1 MSSMT
6 PAKTA
11 AVITGEYSEEKFIA
25 KQKSKIMKITI
36 EKRRRDRINSSINQ
50 LKTLLGREF
59 QTEEPNMKLEK
70 ADILK
75 MTVNYLKYH
84 NQQLRASCPTG
95 NAERDYN
102 EGYSRCLQEALR
114 FFSTQEGRSD
124 IQKKLVT
131 RFQRTQQQCPAKA
144 LPYGVYLP
152 YTASCQ
158 TGTEQS
164 AQLNPAALW
173 RPW

>member
-1 MSSMT
+1 MAPT
-6 PAKTA
+6 NA
-11 AVITGEYSEEKFIA
+11 ADVINREYTEDKYTA

-84 NQQLRASCPTG
+84 NQQLRASCPT
-95 NAERDYN
+95 NSPERDYN

-114 FFSTQEGRSD
+114 FFSAQEGKND

-131 RFQRTQQQCPAKA
+131 RFQRSQQLCPAKGLSYSA
-144 LPYGVYLP
+144 PLPYSS
-152 YTASCQ
+152 TCQ
-158 TGTEQS
+158 SSSEQP
-164 AQLNPAALW
+164 AQPNLAALW

>member
-1 MSSMT
+1 MAPT
-6 PAKTA
+6 RTA
-11 AVITGEYSEEKFIA
+11 DVINQEYSEEKFTA

-59 QTEEPNMKLEK
+59 QTEDPNMKLEK

-84 NQQLRASCPTG
+84 SQQLRASGPANTP
-95 NAERDYN
+95 ERDYN

-114 FFSTQEGRSD
+114 FFSAQEDKSD

-131 RFQRTQQQCPAKA
+131 RFQRRQPPCPAKTSVTYPVCLLSSA
-144 LPYGVYLP
+144 P
-152 YTASCQ
+152 CQ
-158 TGTEQS
+158 TGSERA
-164 AQLNPAALW
+164 AQCSQASLW

>member
-1 MSSMT
+1 MT
-6 PAKTA
+6 PANAA

-84 NQQLRASCPTG
+84 NQQFRVNCPTSG
-95 NAERDYN
+95 SERDYN

-114 FFSTQEGRSD
+114 FFSTQEGKSD

-131 RFQRTQQQCPAKA
+131 RFQRTQPQCPAKSR
-144 LPYGVYLP
+144 PYGVYLP
-152 YTASCQ
+152 LTASCQ
-158 TGTEQS
+158 SGTEQS
-164 AQLNPAALW
+164 VQPGTAPLW

>member
-1 MSSMT
+1 MAPT
-6 PAKTA
+6 NA
-11 AVITGEYSEEKFIA
+11 AGVITREYSEEKFTA

-95 NAERDYN
+95 SPERDYN

-114 FFSTQEGRSD
+114 FFSAQEGKND
-124 IQKKLVT
+124 IQKKLVS
-131 RFQRTQQQCPAKA
+131 RFQRSQQQCPAKG
-144 LPYGVYLP
+144 LPYSVSLP
-152 YTASCQ
+152 YSASCQ
-158 TGTEQS
+158 TGTEQT
-164 AQLNPAALW
+164 AQPNPAALW

>member
-1 MSSMT
+1 MAPTS
-6 PAKTA
+6 TA
-11 AVITGEYSEEKFIA
+11 DVINREFSEEKFTA

-75 MTVNYLKYH
+75 MTVNYLKH
-84 NQQLRASCPTG
+84 HSQQLRASGPANTP
-95 NAERDYN
+95 ERDYN

-114 FFSTQEGRSD
+114 FFSAQEDKTD

-131 RFQRTQQQCPAKA
+131 RFQRRQPPCPAKA
-144 LPYGVYLP
+144 TVAYPVCLLSSAP
-152 YTASCQ
+152 CQ
-158 TGTEQS
+158 TGSERP
-164 AQLNPAALW
+164 AQCSQASLW

>member
-1 MSSMT
+1 MAPT
-6 PAKTA
+6 NA
-11 AVITGEYSEEKFIA
+11 ADVINREYTEDKYTA

-84 NQQLRASCPTG
+84 NQPNSP
-95 NAERDYN
+95 ERDYN

-114 FFSTQEGRSD
+114 FFSAQEGKND

-131 RFQRTQQQCPAKA
+131 RFQRSQQLCPAKGLSCSA
-144 LPYGVYLP
+144 PLPYSA
-152 YTASCQ
+152 TCQ
-158 TGTEQS
+158 SSSEQP
-164 AQLNPAALW
+164 AQPNLAALW

>member
-1 MSSMT
+1 MT
-6 PAKTA
+6 PANA
-11 AVITGEYSEEKFIA
+11 AGVITGEYSEEKFMA

-95 NAERDYN
+95 NPERDYN

-114 FFSTQEGRSD
+114 FFSTHEGKSD

-131 RFQRTQQQCPAKA
+131 RFQRTQPRCPAKG
-144 LPYGVYLP
+144 LLYGVYLP

-158 TGTEQS
+158 TGTEQTPQS
-164 AQLNPAALW
+164 NPAALW

>member
-1 MSSMT
+1 MA
-6 PAKTA
+6 PINA
-11 AVITGEYSEEKFIA
+11 AGVITREHLEEKFTA

-84 NQQLRASCPTG
+84 NQQLRASCPTSSP
-95 NAERDYN
+95 ERDYN
-102 EGYSRCLQEALR
+102 EGYSRCLHEALR
-114 FFSTQEGRSD
+114 FFSAQEGKND

-131 RFQRTQQQCPAKA
+131 RFQRTQQQCPAKG
-144 LPYGVYLP
+144 LPYSASLP
-152 YTASCQ
+152 HSASCQ
-158 TGTEQS
+158 TATEQA
-164 AQLNPAALW
+164 AQPNPATLW